1 MKIPVARVGNIDGAP
16 NAQSDNSNVLA
27 SLFKS
32 LQNRNK
38 ELMGNVAVLNNS
50 FILLREQQTETS
62 ELLKKIIKCL
72 TILGQRDEGLK
83 EEFTRIMGEYKEE
96 I

>member
-1 MKIPVARVGNIDGAP
+1 MKIPVARVGNIDRAS
-16 NAQSDNSNVLA
+16 NAQSDNSGALA
-27 SLFKS
+27 GLFKS

-38 ELMGNVAVLNNS
+38 ELMGSITVLSNS

-62 ELLKKIIKCL
+62 ELLKKVMKCL
-72 TILGQRDEGLK
+72 TVLSQHNEGLK